1 MWHFVAD
8 PHLDHGNI
16 IKYCK
21 RPFLTSTEQGL
32 MDMIDKGLV
41 PQRELRISPQSVKN
55 MTDTIIESINAT
67 VRYDDTLVIGGD
79 FCWTTREN
87 RVRRTK
93 ELRDRINCRN
103 IYLIWGNHDDRPTL
117 QPKDTE
123 EDRATNSTIT
133 RLYHDKQLFKGCFDQ
148 YMFKVDGQHIFM
160 SHYPARSWDM
170 AHHGSWMLYGH
181 VHNNLWHE
189 DNGQLSPYTKDVL
202 TQDFAGALKKHG
214 IENPQ
219 LIDDLLAAVAD
230 QNGTSLTVDVGV
242 DNVRPGLPF
251 GTPWSMDELTAYMAT
266 KKARWDARQARLRAL
281 VPASSLK
288 DRNGDPKF

>member
-8 PHLDHGNI
+8 THLDHGNI

-21 RPFLTSTEQGL
+21 RPFLTPTEQGL
-32 MDMIDKGLV
+32 MEMIDKGLV
-41 PQRELRISPQSVKN
+41 PQRELRISQESVKL
-55 MTDTIIESINAT
+55 MTDTILDSINAT
-67 VRYDDTLVIGGD
+67 VQRDDTLVIVGD

-87 RVRRTK
+87 RERRTK

-117 QPKDTE
+117 QPKDTT

-148 YMFKVDGQHIFM
+148 YVFKVDGQYIFT
-160 SHYPARSWDM
+160 SHYPGRSWDM

-189 DNGQLSPYTKDVL
+189 DNGQLSPYTKSVL
-202 TQDFAGALKKHG
+202 TGEFGDILKRHG
-214 IENPQ
+214 LENAQ

-230 QNGTSLTVDVGV
+230 QNGMSLTVDVGV
-242 DNVRPGLPF
+242 DNVRPGVPF
-251 GTPWSMDELTAYMAT
+251 GTPWSMTELTSYMAT

-288 DRNGDPKF
+288 GNDPKF